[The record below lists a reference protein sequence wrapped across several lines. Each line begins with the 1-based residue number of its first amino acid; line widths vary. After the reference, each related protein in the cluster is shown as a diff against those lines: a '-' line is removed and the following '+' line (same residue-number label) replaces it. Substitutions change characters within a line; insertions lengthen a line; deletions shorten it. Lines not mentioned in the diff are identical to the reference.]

1 MKEKGPT
8 LDQKWEM
15 NGFRNCKVEKLDI
28 FCHYF
33 VPDAEWIEFNK
44 VKTDV
49 NQLVLQCKLT
59 YWFLDVWN
67 IGLVS

>member
-1 MKEKGPT
+1 
-8 LDQKWEM
+8 M

-44 VKTDV
+44 VK
-49 NQLVLQCKLT
+49 N
-59 YWFLDVWN
+59 LD
-67 IGLVS
+67 